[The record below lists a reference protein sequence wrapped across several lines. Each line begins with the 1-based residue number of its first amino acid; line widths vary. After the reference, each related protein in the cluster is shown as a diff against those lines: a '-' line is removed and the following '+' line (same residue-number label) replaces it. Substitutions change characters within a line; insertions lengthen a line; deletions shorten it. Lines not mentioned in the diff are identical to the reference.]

1 MAGGVVCAGVDWA
14 KDTHDVFVADGEG
27 ERLWAATVSHDEA
40 GLTRLCLEL
49 VRLRVER
56 VAVERPDGLLV
67 ERLLDA
73 GLSVLALHPNQ
84 VAAARPR
91 FRPAGGKSDRFD
103 AFVLCELARTDSHRF
118 RTLVPD
124 TDQTTALRAL
134 TRGRALLVEQR
145 VALCNQL
152 RAELER
158 FWPGAVAIFAE
169 LDSPIALAF
178 LERYPSPVDARGL
191 GEKRL
196 AQWLARH
203 HYCGR
208 RPAAELLARLRQAP
222 SGRAGEL
229 EADARRG
236 IVLALVA
243 ALRPLVEQIRL
254 LTSEIAHAVHAHP
267 DGAIFLSLFRDPKSV
282 VCAATLLAEI
292 GDCRARYPTAEHLA
306 ADAGMSPVAVE
317 SGRRKVAC
325 FRRGCDHRLRHATAT
340 LADATRHW
348 HPWAADR
355 YAAARARGHDHPRAI
370 RTLGRAWCRVLWRCW
385 HDRAPYHP
393 ARHRGLQAHLAVVI
407 PDPSSPRLDLPS
419 TQRMLAAAVTHRAG
433 RRPERAALDGKPTPA
448 TPLGG

>member
-1 MAGGVVCAGVDWA
+1 MRTGVCAGVDWA
-14 KDTHDVFVADGEG
+14 KDSHDVVVEDGDG
-27 ERLWAATVSHDEA
+27 KRLWAATVAHDEA
-40 GLTRLCLEL
+40 GLTRLCREL
-49 VRLRVER
+49 VRLGVQR

-73 GLSVLALHPNQ
+73 GLTVIAMHPNQ

-103 AFVLCELARTDSHRF
+103 AFVLCELARTDHHRF
-118 RTLVPD
+118 RVLVPD
-124 TDQTTALRAL
+124 TDKTKALRAL
-134 TRGRALLVEQR
+134 TRGRELLVEQR

-158 FWPGAVAIFAE
+158 FWPGAIEIFSE
-169 LDSPIALAF
+169 LDSPISLAF
-178 LERYPSPVDARGL
+178 LERYPSPVDARAL
-191 GEKRL
+191 GAKRL

-208 RPAAELLARLRQAP
+208 KPASELLERLRQAP
-222 SGRAGEL
+222 AGRAGEA

-243 ALRPLVEQIRL
+243 ALKPLLEQIRL
-254 LTSEIAHAVHAHP
+254 LTSEIAHAVRAHP
-267 DGAIFLSLFRDPKSV
+267 DGAIFLSLFKDPKSV
-282 VCAATLLAEI
+282 VTAATLLAEI
-292 GDCRARYPTAEHLA
+292 GDCRARYPSAEQLA

-325 FRRGCDHRLRHATAT
+325 FRRGCDHRLRHATST

-348 HPWAADR
+348 HPWAQDR
-355 YAAARARGHDHPRAI
+355 YDSAIARGHDHPRAI

-385 HDRAPYHP
+385 QDRTPYDP
-393 ARHRGLQAHLAVVI
+393 NLHRGLQDHIAVTI
-407 PDPSSPRLDLPS
+407 PDRSSPRLDLPA
-419 TQRMLAAAVTHRAG
+419 TQRMAGAAVTATAAHRA
-433 RRPERAALDGKPTPA
+433 ERAALDGKPTPA
-448 TPLGG
+448 TPPGG